1 MIDSDLR
8 AKQIDWWLRGNPTT
22 AAMTCVVYAIQKL
35 EAKGDL
41 EIFVSDEIDRVN
53 EARVEIR

>member
-8 AKQIDWWLRGNPTT
+8 AKQIDWWLRGNPTSD
-22 AAMTCVVYAIQKL
+22 AMKCVAYAIQQL

-41 EIFVSDEIDRVN
+41 EIFVSDEIDR
-53 EARVEIR
+53 IQP